1 MRLPAVVAALMG
13 LFPMLSSA
21 QSPVQRKPFVRA
33 TGEGVVAGKPD
44 QAKVNFAV
52 VTESANAADAAAQN
66 ATRTKAVLDALRGM
80 LGTNADIRT
89 ANYSLQP
96 KYNFPRDGGT
106 PVLNGF
112 AAQNTVEV
120 TLTDLALVGK
130 LLDGGIKAGANRI
143 DGLQMG
149 LKDEQ
154 ALRLQA
160 LRAAGAR
167 ARAQAEAIAGGL
179 NARIGAVLA
188 AEEGGSVIPMSEMR
202 VKGMSMAAAAPPT
215 PIEAGSV
222 EVRATVTVEYELLP
236 Q

>member
-1 MRLPAVVAALMG
+1 MQFRALAAVLMV
-13 LFPMLSSA
+13 LIPMSSFA
-21 QSPVQRKPFVRA
+21 QSPTQAKPFVRA

-66 ATRTKAVLDALRGM
+66 AARSKAVLDALRGM
-80 LGTNADIRT
+80 LGANADIRT

-96 KYNFPRDGGT
+96 KYNYPRDGGT

-112 AAQNTVEV
+112 TAQNTVEV
-120 TLTDLALVGK
+120 TLTDLTLIGK

-149 LKDEQ
+149 MKDEESM
-154 ALRLQA
+154 RLQA
-160 LRAAGAR
+160 LKAAGAK
-167 ARAQAEAIAGGL
+167 ARAEAEAIAGGL
-179 NARIGAVLA
+179 NSRIGALLA
-188 AEEGGSVIPMSEMR
+188 AEEGTSVRPVPQFRAMAMN
-202 VKGMSMAAAAPPT
+202 AAAAPPT

-222 EVRATVTVEYELLP
+222 EVRASVTVEYELLP